1 MSEPTRESTAVRA
14 LLADAF
20 DRVAQQVATL
30 TDGLSEDAVTWRPD
44 PGSNS
49 IAWLL
54 WHLTRVQDDHISDLA
69 QRPQVWISQG
79 FQERL
84 ALPFDAEATG
94 YGQSSEE
101 VAQVRVSAAD
111 LAAYHAAVDEET
123 SRYLH
128 GLTLEELDRV
138 VDTRWDPPVTAAVR
152 LVSVVNDCME
162 HVGQAAY
169 VKGMAQRR
177 QSD

>member
-1 MSEPTRESTAVRA
+1 MSEPTPESTAVRS

-20 DRVAQQVATL
+20 GRVAQEIASL
-30 TDGLSEDAVTWRPD
+30 ADGLSDDTVTWRPD
-44 PGSNS
+44 AGSNS

-54 WHLTRVQDDHISDLA
+54 WHLTRVQDDHIADLA
-69 QRPQVWISQG
+69 QRPQVWTSQG
-79 FQERL
+79 FQERF
-84 ALPFDAEATG
+84 ALPFDADATG

-101 VAQVRVSAAD
+101 VAQVRVQAAD
-111 LAAYHAAVDEET
+111 LAAYHAAVDQET
-123 SRYLH
+123 SRYLD
-128 GLTLEELDRV
+128 GLTLEELERV

-169 VKGMAQRR
+169 VKGMAERAHGG
-177 QSD
+177 